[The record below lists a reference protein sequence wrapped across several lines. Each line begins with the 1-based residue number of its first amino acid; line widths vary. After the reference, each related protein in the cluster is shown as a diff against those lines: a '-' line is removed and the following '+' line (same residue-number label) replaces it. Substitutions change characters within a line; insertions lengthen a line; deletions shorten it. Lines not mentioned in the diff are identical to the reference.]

1 MSCDFD
7 AQNHEKELWEVYLY
21 PDQFEYCLKF
31 TQKKYNFSWSILI
44 INFIVFVAIN

>member
-21 PDQFEYCLKF
+21 PDQFEYCLNA
-31 TQKKYNFSWSILI
+31 QKKNNFSWSILI
-44 INFIVFVAIN
+44 FFIVFVAID